1 MPRLEVRGA
10 ELEWS
15 ERGEEGRPT
24 ALLVHETA
32 VDRRAWDPVSQAL
45 GAHGARAISYD
56 RRGWGG
62 SGAPPGYA
70 RTTVEEQS
78 EDAAGLLEGL
88 LEGRQGV
95 APGVPGG
102 AVLAGAGLGAI
113 VALDLAA
120 RRPDLVAGTVLVEP
134 PLLSL
139 LPEATELLAA
149 DLRTLEAAAGE
160 GRESLVGLYLS
171 GRLGALGAGAGRL
184 PDALTAPARERPAS
198 LIAEIGAVPAWRMSV
213 PRLAE
218 ATRPAAILTSAATP
232 PLLLAAARALA
243 DRLANAEH
251 RGLNAD
257 GPPHLAAPAEVAEAV
272 RELGELGELG

>member
-78 EDAAGLLEGL
+78 EDAAALL
-88 LEGRQGV
+88 V
-95 APGVPGG
+95 
-102 AVLAGAGLGAI
+102 
-113 VALDLAA
+113 
-120 RRPDLVAGTVLVEP
+120 
-134 PLLSL
+134 
-139 LPEATELLAA
+139 
-149 DLRTLEAAAGE
+149 
-160 GRESLVGLYLS
+160 
-171 GRLGALGAGAGRL
+171 
-184 PDALTAPARERPAS
+184 
-198 LIAEIGAVPAWRMSV
+198 
-213 PRLAE
+213 
-218 ATRPAAILTSAATP
+218 
-232 PLLLAAARALA
+232 
-243 DRLANAEH
+243 
-251 RGLNAD
+251 
-257 GPPHLAAPAEVAEAV
+257 
-272 RELGELGELG
+272 